1 MEKIKFEDG
10 QLVRP
15 AYVTIDNVEH
25 EVTSAVY
32 EGNTPLSSYNLNR
45 MQNEILEDGIIVS
58 PTEPTTDRRKV
69 WFQKGKNLFDGQI
82 INGYGLN
89 EDGTT
94 YVSSHRAVSDF
105 ISIIANSNYCFSG
118 AEFKT
123 ICIFDKDKNFISSLN
138 GSSANNFSTPSNAK
152 YVRLAFDNTVD
163 YSNLQVEY
171 GTEAT
176 EFEEYVNPAI
186 YIKNEDG
193 IYEEFIKKEE
203 IVTTKW
209 QALAL
214 NLNYRKVVKNIELA
228 VNYNPSAET
237 VNGGWITL
245 GTLPEDYRPTT
256 EVLTFPVLLRNLSN
270 SQYLVGA
277 GQILRNGTIR
287 INQRTGSAVTIDNVM
302 FAITYST
309 AES

>member
-1 MEKIKFEDG
+1 MIPNK
-10 QLVRP
+10 
-15 AYVTIDNVEH
+15 
-25 EVTSAVY
+25 
-32 EGNTPLSSYNLNR
+32 
-45 MQNEILEDGIIVS
+45 DGIIVS
-58 PTEPTTDRRKV
+58 PTEPQTDRRKV
-69 WFQKGKNLFDGQI
+69 WIQKGKNLFNGQI
-82 INGYGLN
+82 ANRCGLS

-94 YVSSHRAVSDF
+94 YETLSRATTDF
-105 ISIIANSNYCFSG
+105 IPISANSNCCFSG
-118 AEFKT
+118 AVFKMV
-123 ICIFDKDKNFISSLN
+123 CIYDNDKNFISSLN
-138 GSSANNFSTPSNAK
+138 GSLVNTFSAPSNAK

-176 EFEEYVNPAI
+176 EFEEYVNPTI
-186 YIKNEDG
+186 YIKNDDG

-214 NLNYRKVVKNIELA
+214 NLNYRKVEKNIELA

-245 GTLPEDYRPTT
+245 GTLPEGYRPAA
-256 EVLTFPVLLRNLSN
+256 EVLTFPVLLRNSSN

-302 FAITYST
+302 FTITYST